1 MLISLHMFVVPDDI
15 LAKMSSSMMDSIL
28 LINLSDLGTMTE
40 QSSQS
45 KRRAAVTETVLSDQL
60 EEGENGESPQNPPT
74 LLDST
79 PFSSFEATHEAPL
92 ETNPDLTLAF
102 KNAFSSNEDIPS
114 YENFQQSIENLASKK
129 DGFGLSNR
137 SFLSATKSLILAF
150 YQASGEFNQESNLPL
165 ALYYA
170 ILPKIEQWGG
180 GVSNWVKSLAKI
192 SMEATLES
200 ALSIPELSVI
210 SSSFAGATVE
220 LISGRSIP
228 DGTEGENAES
238 SPIIPDLNFDYLE
251 VNDNLILEDKINL
264 GQNYSPTKTDV
275 LQQLSVGLSQGY
287 FGYYDFKDGLTK
299 DDFNRFAN
307 PDSSPNPTN
316 DGQIEANI
324 VTGFFDGLMDAAVE
338 LGETKE
344 VFMYDSIKASANG
357 FLISATVASTSKAEY
372 LDQFLYLDAA
382 EMISKQVSQ
391 SVILHSTEN
400 EAQPNPVVSYSMG
413 LDWIETDRIA
423 ESASAGAAMGSQLAT
438 VLPKSLDYTD
448 SWEIA
453 TNIRRD
459 IAKSV
464 SRGSSSGAV
473 NSASWLGSIASD
485 VDDGK
490 TVLTGNDIEKVARGA
505 SLGSMIGNTGLAI
518 YYPTDQLVPIINLT
532 AQGSAY
538 GSTNANNLALVQSDS
553 IETIDIGVAR
563 QSALGSAMGAT
574 FEPTVL
580 LGLNPA
586 QSSNE
591 KDTIDHLTAASFGA
605 TFGAIL
611 GLQDNETE
619 IISSKGSSQF
629 DESRVVEVQ
638 QATKQGAIE
647 GALAGAKLSLS
658 LDEVNSETLKSK
670 TVMLK
675 AVNSAN
681 TKAAAN
687 STSNVANQSLRTNSQ
702 DMLLLMKKF
711 GINPRYTNPAK
722 MYKRPVIVQ
731 VDEPPIDD
739 ESSEAINNASPL

>member
-1 MLISLHMFVVPDDI
+1 MLISLHMLVVPGDI

-40 QSSQS
+40 QPSQS
-45 KRRAAVTETVLSDQL
+45 KRRAAVTETDLSDQL

-114 YENFQQSIENLASKK
+114 YEDFKQSIENLASKK

-150 YQASGEFNQESNLPL
+150 YQAGGEFNQESNLPL

-192 SMEATLES
+192 SMEAALES
-200 ALSIPELSVI
+200 DLGIQKLSSL
-210 SSSFAGATVE
+210 SSSFANATVE
-220 LISGRSIP
+220 LISGRSTLN
-228 DGTEGENAES
+228 GAEGENAES

-264 GQNYSPTKTDV
+264 GQNYSPTKTSV

-316 DGQIEANI
+316 NGQVEANI

-438 VLPKSLDYTD
+438 VLPKSLDYID

-464 SRGSSSGAV
+464 SRGSSSGAL
-473 NSASWLGSIASD
+473 NSASWLGSVASD
-485 VDDGK
+485 EGDEK
-490 TVLTGNDIEKVARGA
+490 TVLSGNDIEKVARGT

-538 GSTNANNLALVQSDS
+538 GSTNSNNLALVQSDS

-563 QSALGSAMGAT
+563 QSALGSAMG
-574 FEPTVL
+574 
-580 LGLNPA
+580 
-586 QSSNE
+586 
-591 KDTIDHLTAASFGA
+591 
-605 TFGAIL
+605 
-611 GLQDNETE
+611 
-619 IISSKGSSQF
+619 
-629 DESRVVEVQ
+629 
-638 QATKQGAIE
+638 
-647 GALAGAKLSLS
+647 
-658 LDEVNSETLKSK
+658 
-670 TVMLK
+670 
-675 AVNSAN
+675 
-681 TKAAAN
+681 
-687 STSNVANQSLRTNSQ
+687 
-702 DMLLLMKKF
+702 
-711 GINPRYTNPAK
+711 
-722 MYKRPVIVQ
+722 
-731 VDEPPIDD
+731 
-739 ESSEAINNASPL
+739 